1 MILNFIMFAANIVLT
16 IMLFKELVFIKNE
29 NKEYS
34 LKLKERIKLL
44 EKTRDYLELTND
56 ELKQNNNFLEQKI
69 TEKEKYIEKLNKD
82 IINESEKIK
91 ELTTVQWNIN
101 NQLIEKEKNKN
112 EIKFYSINISN
123 NDKEDI
129 AYLEQIL
136 NSINNKDFINRTIY
150 QCYYKTPLEE
160 MLKRILKNED
170 KTGIYKITSLI
181 TGKCYIGKAVSIKKR
196 WTEHIKT
203 SLDIGALASSTLH
216 RTMKEEGCWNFT
228 FEVIEET
235 TKEKLAE
242 REAFWI
248 NFYQSNICGLNMK
261 DGKK

>member
-1 MILNFIMFAANIVLT
+1 MILNFIMFAANVVLT
-16 IMLFKELVFIKNE
+16 IILFKELIFIKNE
-29 NKEYS
+29 NEEYS

-44 EKTRDYLELTND
+44 EITQKNLELVND
-56 ELKQNNNFLEQKI
+56 ELEKDNNCLEQQIIKNEDYI
-69 TEKEKYIEKLNKD
+69 DELNENIAKEE
-82 IINESEKIK
+82 EKIK
-91 ELTTVQWNIN
+91 DLAAIQQNIN
-101 NQLIEKEKNKN
+101 NQLIEKEKDKNKT
-112 EIKFYSINISN
+112 KFYSINISN

-136 NSINNKDFINRTIY
+136 NSINNKDFINKTIY